1 MSDFKALRVHQS
13 DAGTTSQFD
22 QISVNDL
29 TDGEVVIQTHHSS
42 LNYKDALAVTGKG
55 KIMRRFPLVAGIDG
69 AGVVES
75 STDDRFKP
83 GDEVLITGN
92 NVGEALDG
100 GLGECMR
107 IPADFLVSV
116 PAGLSLRET
125 MMLGTAGF
133 TAGLAVQRMLDNNQS
148 PDMGPILVTGPTGG
162 VGSFAIDILSNLGF
176 EVAALSGKAEAQ
188 ADYLKT
194 LGASQ
199 IIDRNTQ
206 DFGKRPLEKA
216 LWGGAVD
223 NVGGEPLTWLTRT
236 VGLWGNIAS
245 IGLAAS
251 HKLDT
256 TVMPFILRGAN
267 LLGIHSVETPMPL
280 RQNIWNKLAGEW
292 KPRHL
297 DMIACHGVSLDDVP
311 AFCEQIIAGQVTG
324 RAVVDIKG

>member
-1 MSDFKALRVHQS
+1 MSDFKALRVHQT
-13 DAGTTSQFD
+13 DGGTQSQFD
-22 QISVNDL
+22 QISVDDL
-29 TDGEVVIQTHHSS
+29 TEGEVVIETRYSS

-75 STDDRFKP
+75 SSDDRFKP
-83 GDEVLITGN
+83 GDEVLVTGN

-100 GLGECMR
+100 GLGERMR

-116 PAGLSLRET
+116 PAGLSLRES

-133 TAGLAVQRMLDNNQS
+133 TAALAVQRMLDNNQS
-148 PDMGPILVTGPTGG
+148 PGMGPIVVTGPTGG
-162 VGSFAIDILSNLGF
+162 VGSFAVDILSNLGF
-176 EVAALSGKAEAQ
+176 EVAALTGKAEAQ

-199 IIDRNTQ
+199 VIDRNTL

-216 LWGGAVD
+216 VWAGAVD
-223 NVGGEPLTWLTRT
+223 NLGGDTLAYLTRT

-245 IGLAAS
+245 IGLAQS
-251 HKLDT
+251 HKLET

-267 LLGIHSVETPMPL
+267 LLGIHSVETPMAL
-280 RQNIWNKLAGEW
+280 RQSIWNKLASEW
-292 KPRHL
+292 KPRNL
-297 DMIACHGVSLDDVP
+297 DMIACHSVKLDDVP
-311 AFCEQIIAGQVTG
+311 AFCDQIMAGSVTG
-324 RAVVDIKG
+324 RAVVEI

>member
-1 MSDFKALRVHQS
+1 MSDFKALRVHQT
-13 DAGTTSQFD
+13 DAGTESRFD
-22 QISVNDL
+22 QISVADL
-29 TDGEVVIQTHHSS
+29 TEGEVVIKTRYSS
-42 LNYKDALAVTGKG
+42 LNYKDALAVSGKG

-75 STDDRFKP
+75 SSDDRFKP
-83 GDEVLITGN
+83 GDEVLVTGN

-100 GLGECMR
+100 GLGERMR

-116 PAGLSLRET
+116 PSGLSLRES

-133 TAGLAVQRMLDNNQS
+133 TAGLAVQRMLDNNQT
-148 PDMGPILVTGPTGG
+148 PDMGPIVVTGPTGG
-162 VGSFAIDILSNLGF
+162 VGSIAVDILSNLGF
-176 EVAALSGKAEAQ
+176 EVAALTGKADAQ

-199 IIDRNTQ
+199 IIDRNTL

-216 LWGGAVD
+216 VWAGAVD
-223 NVGGEPLTWLTRT
+223 NLGGDTLAYLTRT

-245 IGLAAS
+245 IGLAQS
-251 HKLDT
+251 HKLET

-280 RQNIWNKLAGEW
+280 RQSVWNKLAGEW
-292 KPRHL
+292 KPRNL
-297 DMIACHGVSLDDVP
+297 DMIACHAVALDDVP
-311 AFCEQIIAGQVTG
+311 AFCDQIMAGTVTG
-324 RAVVDIKG
+324 RAVVEI